1 MKPRDIKIIQSVLEV
16 IKEPIKVTEIYH
28 KAKELFEKGEITNM
42 FDCGGE
48 TPHQSVSSYIYT
60 ALNKGEELPFLKAQE
75 KPVLIALKDA
85 PKEPVLSAEKIS
97 TPSVKIAHERDLHP
111 FLTYMAINNENLK
124 CYTKTIFHEESSKSI
139 KGMDRWLYPDM
150 VGVRFL
156 HAEWS
161 NENLIAFSKKFDTLP
176 VKLVSFELK
185 KEISVHNCR
194 ECYFQAIS
202 NSSWANEGYLVGHHV
217 DTHNLKLMDLLKRL
231 HASFGIGVIDLR
243 TNEDKSA
250 ILLNAKYK
258 EKIDY
263 TMAQELSDKNKKFS
277 GFLKSVVDY
286 DPDFPNRYKDEFD
299 EVKKKEE
306 LYPITHNFLF
316 KNALSG
322 FVRAFQKPQIKR

>member
-1 MKPRDIKIIQSVLEV
+1 MKPRDIEIVQSVLEI

-28 KAKELFEKGEITNM
+28 KAKALFEEGKIENM
-42 FDCGGE
+42 FDYGGN
-48 TPHQSVSSYIYT
+48 TPDQSVSASIYT
-60 ALNKGEELPFLKAQE
+60 ALNKGEKLPFLKTQE
-75 KPVLIALKDA
+75 KPVLIALKGA
-85 PKEPVLSAEKIS
+85 PKEPVLNAQKIS
-97 TPSVKIAHERDLHP
+97 APSAKIAHERDLHP

-124 CYTKTIFHEESSKSI
+124 CYTKTIFHEESSKSP

-156 HAEWS
+156 HAELS

-202 NSSWANEGYLVGHHV
+202 NSSWANEGYLVGRHI
-217 DTHNLKLMDLLKRL
+217 DTHDSKLMDLLKRL

-243 TNEDKSA
+243 TDEDKSA

-263 TMAQELSDKNKKFS
+263 TVALELSTKNEKFS
-277 GFLKSVVDY
+277 AFLKSVVDY
-286 DPDFPNRYKDEFD
+286 DPKSPERFKNEFD
-299 EVKKKEE
+299 EIKKKEE
-306 LYPITHNFLF
+306 LYPN
-316 KNALSG
+316 
-322 FVRAFQKPQIKR
+322 P

>member
-1 MKPRDIKIIQSVLEV
+1 MKPRDIEIVQSVLE
-16 IKEPIKVTEIYH
+16 ITGSIKVTEIYD
-28 KAKELFEKGEITNM
+28 KAKELFEEKKIEKM
-42 FDCGGE
+42 FDYGGN
-48 TPHQSVSSYIYT
+48 TPDQSVNAIIYT
-60 ALNKGEELPFLKAQE
+60 ALNKGEDLPFFKTQE
-75 KPVLIALKDA
+75 KPALIALKGA
-85 PKEPVLSAEKIS
+85 AKEGVLNAEKS
-97 TPSVKIAHERDLHP
+97 SVPSANIAHERNLHP
-111 FLTYMAINNENLK
+111 FLTYMAFNNENLK
-124 CYTKTIFHEESSKSI
+124 CYTKTIFHEESSKSQ

-185 KEISVHNCR
+185 REKISVSNCR
-194 ECYFQAIS
+194 EFYFQAIS
-202 NSSWANEGYLVGHHV
+202 NSSNEGYLVGRHI
-217 DTHNLKLMDLLKRL
+217 DTHNPQLMDLLKRL

-263 TMAQELSDKNKKFS
+263 TVASELSEKNPKFS

-286 DPDFPNRYKDEFD
+286 DPNHQNRYKDEFD
-299 EVKKKEE
+299 EIKKKEE
-306 LYPITHNFLF
+306 LYPN
-316 KNALSG
+316 S
-322 FVRAFQKPQIKR
+322 

>member
-1 MKPRDIKIIQSVLEV
+1 MKPQDIEIVQSVLE
-16 IKEPIKVTEIYH
+16 ITGPIKVTEVYD

-42 FDCGGE
+42 FDCGGK
-48 TPHQSVSSYIYT
+48 TPHQSVSAFIYT
-60 ALNKGEELPFLKAQE
+60 ALSKGEEVPFLKAQE
-75 KPVLIALKDA
+75 KPVLIALKDVA
-85 PKEPVLSAEKIS
+85 KEPVLNTEKIS
-97 TPSVKIAHERDLHP
+97 VSSAKIAHNKIMHEIMHERDLHP
-111 FLTYMAINNENLK
+111 FLTYMAIHNENLK
-124 CYTKTIFHEESSKSI
+124 CYTKTIFHEESVKSP

-156 HAEWS
+156 HAELS

-185 KEISVHNCR
+185 KEISVNNCR

-202 NSSWANEGYLVGHHV
+202 NSSWANEGYLVGRHI
-217 DTHNLKLMDLLKRL
+217 DTHNPQLMDLLKRL

-243 TNEDKSA
+243 TDEDKSA

-263 TMAQELSDKNKKFS
+263 TVALELSDKNPKFS

-299 EVKKKEE
+299 EIKKKEE
-306 LYPITHNFLF
+306 LYPNPS
-316 KNALSG
+316 LS
-322 FVRAFQKPQIKR
+322 F

>member
-1 MKPRDIKIIQSVLEV
+1 MKPQDIKIIQSVLEI

-28 KAKELFEKGEITNM
+28 KAKELFEKGEIESM
-42 FDCGGE
+42 FDYGGK
-48 TPHQSVSSYIYT
+48 TPNHSVNSFIYT
-60 ALNKGEELPFLKAQE
+60 ALNKGEDLPFLKTQE

-85 PKEPVLSAEKIS
+85 AKEPVLIVQKSSAPS
-97 TPSVKIAHERDLHP
+97 TKIAHERNLHP
-111 FLTYMAINNENLK
+111 FLTYMAFFNENLK
-124 CYTKTIFHEESSKSI
+124 CYTKTIFHEGSLKSP

-156 HAEWS
+156 HAELS

-185 KEISVHNCR
+185 KEINVNNCR

-202 NSSWANEGYLVGHHV
+202 NSSWANEGYLVGHHIA
-217 DTHNLKLMDLLKRL
+217 THDPKLMDLLKRL

-243 TNEDKSA
+243 TDEDKSA

-263 TMAQELSDKNKKFS
+263 TVALELSEKNEEFS

-286 DPDFPNRYKDEFD
+286 DPNHQHRYKDEFD
-299 EVKKKEE
+299 EIKKKEE
-306 LYPITHNFLF
+306 LYPNPS
-316 KNALSG
+316 LS
-322 FVRAFQKPQIKR
+322 F

>member
-1 MKPRDIKIIQSVLEV
+1 MKPQDIGIIQSVLEV

-28 KAKELFEKGEITNM
+28 KAKELFEKGEIESM
-42 FDCGGE
+42 FDYGGN
-48 TPHQSVSSYIYT
+48 TPDQSVSASIYT
-60 ALNKGEELPFLKAQE
+60 ALNKGEELPFLKVQE
-75 KPVLIALKDA
+75 KPVLIALKSVA
-85 PKEPVLSAEKIS
+85 KEPVSNAQKSSIPG
-97 TPSVKIAHERDLHP
+97 TKIAHERNLHS

-124 CYTKTIFHEESSKSI
+124 CYTKTIFHEESSKSP

-156 HAEWS
+156 HAELS

-185 KEISVHNCR
+185 KEISVNNCR

-202 NSSWANEGYLVGHHV
+202 NSSWANEGYLVGHHI
-217 DTHNLKLMDLLKRL
+217 DTHDPKLMDLLKRL

-243 TNEDKSA
+243 TDEDKST

-263 TMAQELSDKNKKFS
+263 TVALELSEKNEEFS

-286 DPDFPNRYKDEFD
+286 DPKNQNRYKDEFD
-299 EVKKKEE
+299 EIKKKEE
-306 LYPITHNFLF
+306 LYPN
-316 KNALSG
+316 S
-322 FVRAFQKPQIKR
+322 

>member
-1 MKPRDIKIIQSVLEV
+1 MKPQDIEIIQSVLE
-16 IKEPIKVTEIYH
+16 ITGPIKVTDIYD

-42 FDCGGE
+42 FDHGGE

-60 ALNKGEELPFLKAQE
+60 ALKKGEELPFLKAQE
-75 KPVLIALKDA
+75 KPALIALKSA
-85 PKEPVLSAEKIS
+85 AKEPVLNTEKPSA
-97 TPSVKIAHERDLHP
+97 PSAKIAHERDLHP
-111 FLTYMAINNENLK
+111 FLTYMAFCNENLK
-124 CYTKTIFHEESSKSI
+124 CYTKTIFHEESLKSP

-156 HAEWS
+156 HAELS

-185 KEISVHNCR
+185 KEISVNNCR

-202 NSSWANEGYLVGHHV
+202 NSSWANEGYLVGHHI
-217 DTHNLKLMDLLKRL
+217 DTHNQKLMDLLKRL

-243 TNEDKSA
+243 TDEDKSV

-263 TMAQELSDKNKKFS
+263 TVASELSEKNQKFR

-286 DPDFPNRYKDEFD
+286 DPEFQHRFKDEFD
-299 EVKKKEE
+299 EIKKKEG
-306 LYPITHNFLF
+306 LYPN
-316 KNALSG
+316 S
-322 FVRAFQKPQIKR
+322 

>member
-1 MKPRDIKIIQSVLEV
+1 ALKG
-16 IKEPIKVTEIYH
+16 T
-28 KAKELFEKGEITNM
+28 AKELG
-42 FDCGGE
+42 
-48 TPHQSVSSYIYT
+48 
-60 ALNKGEELPFLKAQE
+60 LNAQ
-75 KPVLIALKDA
+75 KP
-85 PKEPVLSAEKIS
+85 SA
-97 TPSVKIAHERDLHP
+97 PSVKIAHNKIAHERDLHP
-111 FLTYMAINNENLK
+111 FLTYMAIHNENLK
-124 CYTKTIFHEESSKSI
+124 CYTKTIFHEESLKSS

-156 HAEWS
+156 HAELS

-202 NSSWANEGYLVGHHV
+202 NSSWANEGYLVGRHIN
-217 DTHNLKLMDLLKRL
+217 THNPQLMDLLKRL

-243 TNEDKSA
+243 TDEDKSA

-263 TMAQELSDKNKKFS
+263 TMAQELSDKNPKFS

-286 DPDFPNRYKDEFD
+286 DPNYQHRYKDEFD

-306 LYPITHNFLF
+306 LYPNPS
-316 KNALSG
+316 LS
-322 FVRAFQKPQIKR
+322 F

>member
-1 MKPRDIKIIQSVLEV
+1 MKPQDIEIVQSVLE
-16 IKEPIKVTEIYH
+16 ITGPIKVTEIYDR
-28 KAKELFEKGEITNM
+28 AKELFEKGEITNM
-42 FDCGGE
+42 FDCGGK

-60 ALNKGEELPFLKAQE
+60 ALSKGEELPFWKVQE
-75 KPVLIALKDA
+75 NPVLIALKGVV
-85 PKEPVLSAEKIS
+85 KEPVLSA
-97 TPSVKIAHERDLHP
+97 PSVKIAHNKIMHERDLHP
-111 FLTYMAINNENLK
+111 FLTYMAFYNENLK
-124 CYTKTIFHEESSKSI
+124 CYTKTIFHEESSKSP

-156 HAEWS
+156 HAELS

-202 NSSWANEGYLVGHHV
+202 NSSWANEGYLVGHHI
-217 DTHNLKLMDLLKRL
+217 DTHNPQLMDLLKRL

-243 TNEDKSA
+243 VDEDKSA

-263 TMAQELSDKNKKFS
+263 TVALELSDKNEKFS

-306 LYPITHNFLF
+306 LYPNSS
-316 KNALSG
+316 LS
-322 FVRAFQKPQIKR
+322 F

>member
-1 MKPRDIKIIQSVLEV
+1 MKPRDIEIVQSVLEA
-16 IKEPIKVTEIYH
+16 IKEPIKVTEIYD
-28 KAKELFEKGEITNM
+28 KAKELFEKGEITKM

-60 ALNKGEELPFLKAQE
+60 ALSKGEEVPFLKTQE
-75 KPVLIALKDA
+75 KPVLIALKGA
-85 PKEPVLSAEKIS
+85 INEPVLNTQKPSA
-97 TPSVKIAHERDLHP
+97 PSVKIMHERDLHP

-124 CYTKTIFHEESSKSI
+124 CYTKTIFHEESSKSP

-176 VKLVSFELK
+176 IKLVSFELK
-185 KEISVHNCR
+185 REISVNNCR

-202 NSSWANEGYLVGHHV
+202 NSSWANEGYLVGRHI
-217 DTHNLKLMDLLKRL
+217 DTHNPQLMDLLKRL

-243 TNEDKSA
+243 TDEDKSV

-263 TMAQELSDKNKKFS
+263 TMAQELSAKNEKFS

-286 DPDFPNRYKDEFD
+286 DPNYQHRYKDEFD

-306 LYPITHNFLF
+306 LYPNPS
-316 KNALSG
+316 LS
-322 FVRAFQKPQIKR
+322 F

>member
-1 MKPRDIKIIQSVLEV
+1 MKPQDIEIIQSVLEA

-28 KAKELFEKGEITNM
+28 KAKELFEKGEIENM

-48 TPHQSVSSYIYT
+48 TPHQSISSYIYT
-60 ALNKGEELPFLKAQE
+60 ALNKGEELPFLKTQE
-75 KPVLIALKDA
+75 KPVLIALKSA
-85 PKEPVLSAEKIS
+85 MNEPVLNTEKIS
-97 TPSVKIAHERDLHP
+97 APNAKIVHNKIAHERDLHP
-111 FLTYMAINNENLK
+111 FLTYMAFHNENLK
-124 CYTKTIFHEESSKSI
+124 CYTKTIFHEESLKSP

-156 HAEWS
+156 HAELS

-176 VKLVSFELK
+176 IKLVSFELK
-185 KEISVHNCR
+185 KEISVNNCR

-202 NSSWANEGYLVGHHV
+202 NSSWANEGYLVGRHI
-217 DTHNLKLMDLLKRL
+217 DTHNPQLMDLLKRL
-231 HASFGIGVIDLR
+231 HASFEIGVIDLR
-243 TNEDKSA
+243 TDEVKSA

-263 TMAQELSDKNKKFS
+263 TVALELSDKNEKFS
-277 GFLKSVVDY
+277 DFLKSVVDY

-306 LYPITHNFLF
+306 LYPNPS
-316 KNALSG
+316 LS
-322 FVRAFQKPQIKR
+322 F

>member
-1 MKPRDIKIIQSVLEV
+1 MKPRDIEIVQSVLE
-16 IKEPIKVTEIYH
+16 ITGPISPTEVYD
-28 KAKELFEKGEITNM
+28 KAQELFERGEITNM
-42 FDCGGE
+42 FDCGGK
-48 TPHQSVSSYIYT
+48 TPHQSVSAAIYT
-60 ALNKGEELPFLKAQE
+60 ALNKGEELPFFKAQE
-75 KPVLIALKDA
+75 KPALIALKGTA
-85 PKEPVLSAEKIS
+85 KEPGLNAEKIS
-97 TPSVKIAHERDLHP
+97 VPSAKIAHNKIAHERDLHP

-124 CYTKTIFHEESSKSI
+124 CYTKTIFHEESLKSP

-185 KEISVHNCR
+185 REISVHNCR

-202 NSSWANEGYLVGHHV
+202 NSSWANEGYLVGRHI
-217 DTHNLKLMDLLKRL
+217 DTHDPKLMDLLKRL

-263 TMAQELSDKNKKFS
+263 TVASELSAKNEKFS

-286 DPDFPNRYKDEFD
+286 DPNHPQRYKDEFD

-306 LYPITHNFLF
+306 LYPNPS
-316 KNALSG
+316 LS
-322 FVRAFQKPQIKR
+322 F

>member
-1 MKPRDIKIIQSVLEV
+1 MKPQDIEIIQSVLE
-16 IKEPIKVTEIYH
+16 ITGPIKPTEVYD

-42 FDCGGE
+42 FDCGGK

-60 ALNKGEELPFLKAQE
+60 ALSKGEELPFLKVQE
-75 KPVLIALKDA
+75 KPVLIALKSA
-85 PKEPVLSAEKIS
+85 AKEPVLNTEKIS
-97 TPSVKIAHERDLHP
+97 APSVKIAHERDLHP
-111 FLTYMAINNENLK
+111 FLTYMAIHNENLK
-124 CYTKTIFHEESSKSI
+124 CYTKTIFHEESSKSP

-156 HAEWS
+156 HAELS

-202 NSSWANEGYLVGHHV
+202 NSSNEGYLVGRHI
-217 DTHNLKLMDLLKRL
+217 DTHNPQLMDLLKRL

-243 TNEDKSA
+243 TDENKSA

-263 TMAQELSDKNKKFS
+263 TMAQELSAKNPKFS

-286 DPDFPNRYKDEFD
+286 DPNFPNRYKDEFD
-299 EVKKKEE
+299 EVKKKEK
-306 LYPITHNFLF
+306 LYPN
-316 KNALSG
+316 S
-322 FVRAFQKPQIKR
+322 

>member
-1 MKPRDIKIIQSVLEV
+1 MKPQDIEIVQSVLE
-16 IKEPIKVTEIYH
+16 ITGPISPTEVYD

-42 FDCGGE
+42 FDYGGN
-48 TPHQSVSSYIYT
+48 TPDQSVSAAIYT

-75 KPVLIALKDA
+75 KPVLIALKGA
-85 PKEPVLSAEKIS
+85 AKEPVLNAEKIS
-97 TPSVKIAHERDLHP
+97 VSNAKIAHNKIMHERDLHP

-124 CYTKTIFHEESSKSI
+124 CYTKTIFHEESLKSP

-185 KEISVHNCR
+185 KEISVNNCR

-202 NSSWANEGYLVGHHV
+202 NSSNEGYLVGRHI
-217 DTHNLKLMDLLKRL
+217 DTHNPQLMDLLKRL

-243 TNEDKSA
+243 TDEDKSA

-263 TMAQELSDKNKKFS
+263 TMAQELSAKNEKFS

-286 DPDFPNRYKDEFD
+286 DPNHQHRYKDEFD

-306 LYPITHNFLF
+306 LYPNSS
-316 KNALSG
+316 LS
-322 FVRAFQKPQIKR
+322 F

>member
-1 MKPRDIKIIQSVLEV
+1 MKPQDIEIVQSVLEA
-16 IKEPIKVTEIYH
+16 IKEPIKVTEIYN
-28 KAKELFEKGEITNM
+28 KAKELFEKGEITKM
-42 FDCGGE
+42 FDYWGN
-48 TPHQSVSSYIYT
+48 TPHQSVSAFIYT
-60 ALNKGEELPFLKAQE
+60 ALKNGEEVPFLKAQE

-85 PKEPVLSAEKIS
+85 AKEPVLNIEKPGAS
-97 TPSVKIAHERDLHP
+97 SVKIVHNKIMHERDLHP
-111 FLTYMAINNENLK
+111 FLTYMAFYNENLK
-124 CYTKTIFHEESSKSI
+124 CYTKTILHEESSKSP

-156 HAEWS
+156 HAELS

-176 VKLVSFELK
+176 IKLVSFELK

-202 NSSWANEGYLVGHHV
+202 NSSWANEGYLVGRHI
-217 DTHNLKLMDLLKRL
+217 DTHNPQLMDLLKRL

-243 TNEDKSA
+243 TDEDKSA

-263 TMAQELSDKNKKFS
+263 TVALELSEKNPTFS

-306 LYPITHNFLF
+306 LYPNPS
-316 KNALSG
+316 LS
-322 FVRAFQKPQIKR
+322 F

>member
-1 MKPRDIKIIQSVLEV
+1 MKPRDIEIIQSVLEA

-28 KAKELFEKGEITNM
+28 KAKELFEKGKIEKM
-42 FDCGGE
+42 FDYRGN
-48 TPHQSVSSYIYT
+48 TPDQSVSAAIYT
-60 ALNKGEELPFLKAQE
+60 ALNKGEDLPFLKTQE
-75 KPVLIALKDA
+75 KPVLIALKGA
-85 PKEPVLSAEKIS
+85 AKELALNTQKPS
-97 TPSVKIAHERDLHP
+97 TPSAKIAHERGLHP
-111 FLTYMAINNENLK
+111 FLTYMAFCNENLK
-124 CYTKTIFHEESSKSI
+124 CYTKTIFHEESLKSP

-185 KEISVHNCR
+185 KEIKVDNCR

-202 NSSWANEGYLVGHHV
+202 NSSWANEGYLVGHHI
-217 DTHNLKLMDLLKRL
+217 DTHNPKLMDLLKRL

-243 TNEDKSA
+243 TDEYKSA

-263 TMAQELSDKNKKFS
+263 TVASELSAKNEKFS

-286 DPDFPNRYKDEFD
+286 DPDFPNRYRDEFD

-306 LYPITHNFLF
+306 LYPNPSLSF
-316 KNALSG
+316 K
-322 FVRAFQKPQIKR
+322 K

>member
-1 MKPRDIKIIQSVLEV
+1 MKPRDIKIIQSVLE
-16 IKEPIKVTEIYH
+16 ITGPIKPTEVYD

-42 FDCGGE
+42 FDCGGN

-60 ALNKGEELPFLKAQE
+60 ALNKGEELPFFKVQE
-75 KPVLIALKDA
+75 KPVLIALKGA
-85 PKEPVLSAEKIS
+85 MNEPVLNTEKPSA
-97 TPSVKIAHERDLHP
+97 PSVKIVHNKIAHERDLHP

-156 HAEWS
+156 HAELS

-202 NSSWANEGYLVGHHV
+202 NSSNEGYLVGHHI
-217 DTHNLKLMDLLKRL
+217 DTHNPQLMDLLKRL

-243 TNEDKSA
+243 TDEDKSA

-263 TMAQELSDKNKKFS
+263 TVALELSGKNEKFS

-286 DPDFPNRYKDEFD
+286 DPAHSYRYKDEFD

-306 LYPITHNFLF
+306 LYPNPS
-316 KNALSG
+316 LS
-322 FVRAFQKPQIKR
+322 F

>member
-1 MKPRDIKIIQSVLEV
+1 MKPRDIEIVQSVLE
-16 IKEPIKVTEIYH
+16 ITGPIKVTEIYD
-28 KAKELFEKGEITNM
+28 KAKELFEKGEIENM
-42 FDCGGE
+42 FDCGGN
-48 TPHQSVSSYIYT
+48 TPDRSVSAFIYT

-75 KPVLIALKDA
+75 KPVLIALKSA
-85 PKEPVLSAEKIS
+85 MNEPVLNTEKIS
-97 TPSVKIAHERDLHP
+97 APSAKIAHERDLHP
-111 FLTYMAINNENLK
+111 FLTYMAFHNENLK
-124 CYTKTIFHEESSKSI
+124 CYTKTIFHEESLKSP

-156 HAEWS
+156 HAELS

-185 KEISVHNCR
+185 KEISVNNCR

-202 NSSWANEGYLVGHHV
+202 NSSWANEGYLVGCHI
-217 DTHNLKLMDLLKRL
+217 DTQNSKLMDLLKRL

-263 TMAQELSDKNKKFS
+263 TVALELSAKNEKFS

-286 DPDFPNRYKDEFD
+286 DPNHQHRYKDEFD

-306 LYPITHNFLF
+306 LYPNPS
-316 KNALSG
+316 LS
-322 FVRAFQKPQIKR
+322 F

>member
-1 MKPRDIKIIQSVLEV
+1 MKSQDIEIVQSVLEI
-16 IKEPIKVTEIYH
+16 IKEPIKVTLVYD

-42 FDCGGE
+42 FDYGGN
-48 TPHQSVSSYIYT
+48 TPHWSVRASIYT
-60 ALNKGEELPFLKAQE
+60 ALNKGEELPFKKVQE
-75 KPVLIALKDA
+75 NPILIALKDA
-85 PKEPVLSAEKIS
+85 AKEPVLSAEKIS
-97 TPSVKIAHERDLHP
+97 APSAKIAHNKIMHERDLHP

-124 CYTKTIFHEESSKSI
+124 CYTKTIFHEESLKTP

-161 NENLIAFSKKFDTLP
+161 DENLIAFSKKFDTLP

-202 NSSWANEGYLVGHHV
+202 NSSNEGYLVGRHI
-217 DTHNLKLMDLLKRL
+217 DTHNPQLMDLLKRL

-263 TMAQELSDKNKKFS
+263 TVASELSAKNEKFS

-286 DPDFPNRYKDEFD
+286 DPKTQHRYKDEFD

-306 LYPITHNFLF
+306 LYPNPS
-316 KNALSG
+316 LS
-322 FVRAFQKPQIKR
+322 F

>member
-1 MKPRDIKIIQSVLEV
+1 MKPQDIEIVQSVLE
-16 IKEPIKVTEIYH
+16 ITGPIKVTEIYN

-42 FDCGGE
+42 FDYGGN
-48 TPHQSVSSYIYT
+48 TPDRSVSAFIYT

-75 KPVLIALKDA
+75 KPVLIALKSA
-85 PKEPVLSAEKIS
+85 AKEPVLNMEKIS
-97 TPSVKIAHERDLHP
+97 APSVKIAHNKIMHERDLHP
-111 FLTYMAINNENLK
+111 FLTYMAIHNENLK
-124 CYTKTIFHEESSKSI
+124 CYTKTIFHEESSKSP

-202 NSSWANEGYLVGHHV
+202 NSSWANEGYLVGRHI
-217 DTHNLKLMDLLKRL
+217 DTHNPQLMDLLKRL

-243 TNEDKSA
+243 TDEDKSA

-263 TMAQELSDKNKKFS
+263 TVALELSKKNPKFS

-286 DPDFPNRYKDEFD
+286 DPNHQHRYKDEFD

-306 LYPITHNFLF
+306 LYPNPS
-316 KNALSG
+316 LS
-322 FVRAFQKPQIKR
+322 F

>member
-1 MKPRDIKIIQSVLEV
+1 MKPQDIEIVQSVLE
-16 IKEPIKVTEIYH
+16 ITGPISPTEVYD
-28 KAKELFEKGEITNM
+28 KAKELFEKGEITKM
-42 FDCGGE
+42 FDYGGN
-48 TPHQSVSSYIYT
+48 TPHQSVSASIYT
-60 ALNKGEELPFLKAQE
+60 ALNKGEELPFLKVQE
-75 KPVLIALKDA
+75 KPVLIALKSA
-85 PKEPVLSAEKIS
+85 AKEPVLNIEKIS
-97 TPSVKIAHERDLHP
+97 APSAKIAHERDLHP
-111 FLTYMAINNENLK
+111 FLTYMAIHNENLK
-124 CYTKTIFHEESSKSI
+124 CYTKTIFHEESSKSP
-139 KGMDRWLYPDM
+139 KGTDRWLYPDM

-156 HAEWS
+156 HAELS

-202 NSSWANEGYLVGHHV
+202 NSSWANEGYLVGRHI
-217 DTHNLKLMDLLKRL
+217 DTHNPQLMDLLKRL

-243 TNEDKSA
+243 TDEDKSA

-263 TMAQELSDKNKKFS
+263 TVALELSEKNPKFS

-286 DPDFPNRYKDEFD
+286 DPNHQHRYKDEFE

-306 LYPITHNFLF
+306 LYPNPS
-316 KNALSG
+316 LS
-322 FVRAFQKPQIKR
+322 F

>member
-1 MKPRDIKIIQSVLEV
+1 MKPRDIGIIQSVLEA
-16 IKEPIKVTEIYH
+16 IKEPIKVTEIYD
-28 KAKELFEKGEITNM
+28 KAKELFSEGKIENM
-42 FDCGGE
+42 FDYGGN
-48 TPHQSVSSYIYT
+48 TPESSISASIYT
-60 ALNKGEELPFLKAQE
+60 ALNKGEELPFCKAQE
-75 KPVLIALKDA
+75 KPVLIALKGA
-85 PKEPVLSAEKIS
+85 AKEPVLSTEKIGV
-97 TPSVKIAHERDLHP
+97 PSVKIAHNKIMHERDLHP
-111 FLTYMAINNENLK
+111 FLTYMAFHNENLK

-139 KGMDRWLYPDM
+139 KGTDRWLYPDM

-156 HAEWS
+156 HAELS

-185 KEISVHNCR
+185 REISVHNCR

-202 NSSWANEGYLVGHHV
+202 NSSWANEGYLVGHHIN
-217 DTHNLKLMDLLKRL
+217 THDSKLMDLLKRL

-263 TMAQELSDKNKKFS
+263 TVASELSEKNPKFS

-286 DPDFPNRYKDEFD
+286 DPNYQHRYKDEFD

-306 LYPITHNFLF
+306 LYPN
-316 KNALSG
+316 
-322 FVRAFQKPQIKR
+322 P

>member
-1 MKPRDIKIIQSVLEV
+1 MKPQDIEIVQSVLEI
-16 IKEPIKVTEIYH
+16 IKEPIKVTEVYD

-42 FDCGGE
+42 FDCGGK

-60 ALNKGEELPFLKAQE
+60 ALSKGEELPFWKVQE
-75 KPVLIALKDA
+75 NPVLIALKSTMN
-85 PKEPVLSAEKIS
+85 EPVLNTQKPSAPSAKI
-97 TPSVKIAHERDLHP
+97 VHNKIVHERDLHP
-111 FLTYMAINNENLK
+111 FLTYMAIHNENLK
-124 CYTKTIFHEESSKSI
+124 CYTKTIFHEESVKSP
-139 KGMDRWLYPDM
+139 KGTDRWLYPDM

-156 HAEWS
+156 HAELS

-185 KEISVHNCR
+185 KEISVNNCR

-202 NSSWANEGYLVGHHV
+202 NSSNEGYLVDRHI
-217 DTHNLKLMDLLKRL
+217 DTHNPQLMDLLKRL

-243 TNEDKSA
+243 VDEDKST

-263 TMAQELSDKNKKFS
+263 TVALELSDKNPKFS

-306 LYPITHNFLF
+306 LYPNPS
-316 KNALSG
+316 LS
-322 FVRAFQKPQIKR
+322 F

>member
-1 MKPRDIKIIQSVLEV
+1 MKPRDIEIVQSVLEI
-16 IKEPIKVTEIYH
+16 IKEPIKVTEIYD
-28 KAKELFEKGEITNM
+28 KAKELFERGEIANM

-60 ALNKGEELPFLKAQE
+60 ALNKGEELPFLKTQE
-75 KPVLIALKDA
+75 KPVLIALKGA
-85 PKEPVLSAEKIS
+85 AKEPVLSAEKIS
-97 TPSVKIAHERDLHP
+97 APNAKIVHERDLHP
-111 FLTYMAINNENLK
+111 FLTYMAFHNENLK
-124 CYTKTIFHEESSKSI
+124 CYTKTIFHEESLKSP

-185 KEISVHNCR
+185 KEISVNNCR

-202 NSSWANEGYLVGHHV
+202 NSSWANEGYLVGRHIN
-217 DTHNLKLMDLLKRL
+217 THNPQLMDLLKRL

-243 TNEDKSA
+243 TDEDKST

-263 TMAQELSDKNKKFS
+263 TVAQELSDKNPKFS

-306 LYPITHNFLF
+306 LYPNPS
-316 KNALSG
+316 LS
-322 FVRAFQKPQIKR
+322 F

>member
-1 MKPRDIKIIQSVLEV
+1 MKPQDIEIVQSVLE
-16 IKEPIKVTEIYH
+16 ITGLISPTEVYA

-42 FDCGGE
+42 FDHGGN
-48 TPHQSVSSYIYT
+48 TPDRSVSAFIYT

-85 PKEPVLSAEKIS
+85 ANEPGLNTEKIS
-97 TPSVKIAHERDLHP
+97 APSAKIMHERDLHP
-111 FLTYMAINNENLK
+111 FLTYMAFHNENLK
-124 CYTKTIFHEESSKSI
+124 CYTKTIFHEESLKSP

-156 HAEWS
+156 HAELS

-185 KEISVHNCR
+185 KEISVNNCR

-202 NSSWANEGYLVGHHV
+202 NSSWANEGYLVGRHI
-217 DTHNLKLMDLLKRL
+217 DTHNPQLMDLLKRL

-263 TMAQELSDKNKKFS
+263 TMAQELSDKNPKFS

-286 DPDFPNRYKDEFD
+286 DPDFPNRYKGEFE

-306 LYPITHNFLF
+306 LYPNSS
-316 KNALSG
+316 LS
-322 FVRAFQKPQIKR
+322 F

>member
-1 MKPRDIKIIQSVLEV
+1 MKPRDIEIVQSVLEI
-16 IKEPIKVTEIYH
+16 IKEPIKVTEVYH
-28 KAKELFEKGEITNM
+28 KAQELFEEGKIENM

-48 TPHQSVSSYIYT
+48 TPHQSVSTYIYA
-60 ALNKGEELPFLKAQE
+60 ALSKGEELPFLKVQE
-75 KPVLIALKDA
+75 KPALIALKGA
-85 PKEPVLSAEKIS
+85 AKEPVLNAEKIS
-97 TPSVKIAHERDLHP
+97 TPSAKIAHNKIMHERDLHP
-111 FLTYMAINNENLK
+111 FLTYMAFYNENLK
-124 CYTKTIFHEESSKSI
+124 CYTKTIFHEESSKSP

-202 NSSWANEGYLVGHHV
+202 NSSNEGYLVGRHI
-217 DTHNLKLMDLLKRL
+217 DTHNPQLMDLLKRL

-243 TNEDKSA
+243 TDEDKSA

-263 TMAQELSDKNKKFS
+263 TVALELSAKNEKFS

-286 DPDFPNRYKDEFD
+286 DPNHQHRYKDEFD

-306 LYPITHNFLF
+306 LYPNSS
-316 KNALSG
+316 LS
-322 FVRAFQKPQIKR
+322 F

>member
-1 MKPRDIKIIQSVLEV
+1 MKPQDIEIIQSVLEA
-16 IKEPIKVTEIYH
+16 IKEPIKVTEIYD
-28 KAKELFEKGEITNM
+28 KAKELFEKGEITKM
-42 FDCGGE
+42 FDYGGN
-48 TPHQSVSSYIYT
+48 TPHQSVSSLIYT
-60 ALNKGEELPFLKAQE
+60 ALNKGEELPFFKVQE
-75 KPVLIALKDA
+75 KPALIALKSTA
-85 PKEPVLSAEKIS
+85 KEPVLSA
-97 TPSVKIAHERDLHP
+97 PSVKIAHNKIMHERDLHP

-156 HAEWS
+156 HAELS

-202 NSSWANEGYLVGHHV
+202 NSSWANEGYLVGRHV
-217 DTHNLKLMDLLKRL
+217 DTHNPQLMDLLKRL

-263 TMAQELSDKNKKFS
+263 TVALELSDKNPKFS

-286 DPDFPNRYKDEFD
+286 DPAHSYRYKDEFD

-306 LYPITHNFLF
+306 LYPNPS
-316 KNALSG
+316 LS
-322 FVRAFQKPQIKR
+322 F

>member
-1 MKPRDIKIIQSVLEV
+1 MKPQDIEIVQSVLE
-16 IKEPIKVTEIYH
+16 ITGPIKVTEVYD
-28 KAKELFEKGEITNM
+28 KAKELFEKGEIAKM
-42 FDCGGE
+42 FDYGGN
-48 TPHQSVSSYIYT
+48 TPHQSVSTSIYT
-60 ALNKGEELPFLKAQE
+60 ALNKGEEVPFLKVQE
-75 KPVLIALKDA
+75 KPILIALRSA
-85 PKEPVLSAEKIS
+85 TNEPVMKEPDLNAEK
-97 TPSVKIAHERDLHP
+97 PSAPSAIIAHERDLHP
-111 FLTYMAINNENLK
+111 FLTYMAIHNENLK
-124 CYTKTIFHEESSKSI
+124 CYTKTIFHEESVKSP

-156 HAEWS
+156 HAELS

-185 KEISVHNCR
+185 KEISVNNCR

-202 NSSWANEGYLVGHHV
+202 NSSWANEGYLVGRHI
-217 DTHNLKLMDLLKRL
+217 DTHNPQLMDLLKRL

-243 TNEDKSA
+243 TDEDKSA

-263 TMAQELSDKNKKFS
+263 TVALELSDKNPKFS

-299 EVKKKEE
+299 EIKKKEE
-306 LYPITHNFLF
+306 LYPNPS
-316 KNALSG
+316 LS
-322 FVRAFQKPQIKR
+322 F

>member
-1 MKPRDIKIIQSVLEV
+1 MKPRDIGIIQSVLEI

-42 FDCGGE
+42 FDCGGN
-48 TPHQSVSSYIYT
+48 TPDSSVSASIYT
-60 ALNKGEELPFLKAQE
+60 ALKNKGKDLPFLKTQE
-75 KPVLIALKDA
+75 NPVLIALKDA
-85 PKEPVLSAEKIS
+85 PKEPVLIAQKSSI
-97 TPSVKIAHERDLHP
+97 PGVKIAHERNLHP
-111 FLTYMAINNENLK
+111 FLTYMAFFNENLK
-124 CYTKTIFHEESSKSI
+124 CYTKTIFHEGSLKSL

-156 HAEWS
+156 HAELS

-185 KEISVHNCR
+185 KEISVNNCR

-202 NSSWANEGYLVGHHV
+202 NSSWANEGYLVGHHI
-217 DTHNLKLMDLLKRL
+217 DTHNPKLMDLLKRL

-243 TNEDKSA
+243 TDEDKSA

-263 TMAQELSDKNKKFS
+263 TVALELSEKNEEFS

-286 DPDFPNRYKDEFD
+286 DPNHQHRYKDEFD
-299 EVKKKEE
+299 EIKKKEE
-306 LYPITHNFLF
+306 LYPN
-316 KNALSG
+316 S
-322 FVRAFQKPQIKR
+322 

>member
-1 MKPRDIKIIQSVLEV
+1 MKPRDVEIVQSVLE
-16 IKEPIKVTEIYH
+16 ITGPISPTEVYD
-28 KAKELFEKGEITNM
+28 KAKELFEKGEITKM
-42 FDCGGE
+42 FDYGGN
-48 TPHQSVSSYIYT
+48 TPHQSVSASIYT
-60 ALNKGEELPFLKAQE
+60 ALKEGKAVPFENAAKE
-75 KPVLIALKDA
+75 GDKILIALKSA
-85 PKEPVLSAEKIS
+85 AKEPVLNMEKIS
-97 TPSVKIAHERDLHP
+97 VSSAKIAHNKIMHERDLHP
-111 FLTYMAINNENLK
+111 FLTYMAIHNENLK
-124 CYTKTIFHEESSKSI
+124 CYTKTIFHEESVKSP

-156 HAEWS
+156 HAELS

-185 KEISVHNCR
+185 KEISVNNCR

-202 NSSWANEGYLVGHHV
+202 NSSWANEGYLVGRHI
-217 DTHNLKLMDLLKRL
+217 DTHNPQLMDLLKRL

-243 TNEDKSA
+243 VDEDKSA

-263 TMAQELSDKNKKFS
+263 TVALELSDKNPKFS

-286 DPDFPNRYKDEFD
+286 DPAHSYRYKDEFD

-306 LYPITHNFLF
+306 LYPNSS
-316 KNALSG
+316 LS
-322 FVRAFQKPQIKR
+322 F

>member
-1 MKPRDIKIIQSVLEV
+1 MKPQDIEIVQSVLEA
-16 IKEPIKVTEIYH
+16 IKEPIKVTEIYD

-42 FDCGGE
+42 FDCGGK
-48 TPHQSVSSYIYT
+48 TPHQSVSAFIYT
-60 ALNKGEELPFLKAQE
+60 ALNKGEELPFLKVQE
-75 KPVLIALKDA
+75 KPALITLKSA
-85 PKEPVLSAEKIS
+85 AKELGLNAQKPSAS
-97 TPSVKIAHERDLHP
+97 GAKIAHERDLHP

-124 CYTKTIFHEESSKSI
+124 CYTKTIFHEESSKSP

-156 HAEWS
+156 HAELS

-202 NSSWANEGYLVGHHV
+202 NSSNEGYLVGRHI
-217 DTHNLKLMDLLKRL
+217 DTHNPQLMDLLKRL

-243 TNEDKSA
+243 TDEDKSA

-263 TMAQELSDKNKKFS
+263 TVALELSEKNPKFR

-299 EVKKKEE
+299 EIKKKEE
-306 LYPITHNFLF
+306 LYPNSS
-316 KNALSG
+316 LS
-322 FVRAFQKPQIKR
+322 F